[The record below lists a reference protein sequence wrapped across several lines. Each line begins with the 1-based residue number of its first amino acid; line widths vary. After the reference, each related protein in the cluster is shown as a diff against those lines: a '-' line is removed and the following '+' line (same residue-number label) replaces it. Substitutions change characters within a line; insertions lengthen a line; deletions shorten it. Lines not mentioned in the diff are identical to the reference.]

1 MLNFNIKFVKTT
13 KKQATTNMLN
23 LKKNSN
29 WAIVSFHLWKPTIA
43 PIYKKKNNNNNNKII
58 IIIIILMLV
67 VEKVVCIVVFLL
79 F

>member
-43 PIYKKKNNNNNNKII
+43 PIFKKKKII
-58 IIIIILMLV
+58 IIIIKLLLL
-67 VEKVVCIVVFLL
+67 LL